1 MTPSTL
7 AGVKGMADDPLRNLG
22 NLDMEGR
29 VALLKELGLYRST
42 EELRKEAETVMAKW
56 IWADWKGGKAA

>member
-1 MTPSTL
+1 
-7 AGVKGMADDPLRNLG
+7 MADDPMRNLG

-56 IWADWKGGKAA
+56 IWEEWKAGKAA